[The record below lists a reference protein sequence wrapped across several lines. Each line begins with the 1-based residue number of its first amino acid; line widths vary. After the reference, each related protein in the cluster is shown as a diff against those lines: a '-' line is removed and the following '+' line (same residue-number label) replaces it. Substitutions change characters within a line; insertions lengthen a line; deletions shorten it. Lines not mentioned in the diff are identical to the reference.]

1 MDVPRVPQVQSS
13 PTTRALAITAFT
25 ATTALGR
32 GRDAQARALLER
44 RGGLRR
50 NDFGDGVAGE
60 RRLDTWIGRV
70 DGLED
75 TALPDAFARL
85 DCRNNRLAW
94 LALQQD
100 AMAERVDELRAR
112 HGAGRVALVLGTSTS
127 SIGATEDDLRRAYG
141 ERITLV
147 EESLKTSRL
156 GLANLRQSLL
166 SLLRKAADLELQSK
180 PVSKA
185 LTGSIVRQHGD
196 LLRQQVI
203 LEQQRQDR
211 QSLGSD
217 LEQALARYRAL
228 KAPGKDAT
236 QG

>member
-1 MDVPRVPQVQSS
+1 MK
-13 PTTRALAITAFT
+13 TTITGLACA
-25 ATTALGR
+25 
-32 GRDAQARALLER
+32 ALLVATAAGAQSKAPANKKIYCWNED
-44 RGGLRR
+44 GHKVC
-50 NDFGDGVAGE
+50 GD
-60 RRLDTWIGRV
+60 
-70 DGLED
+70 
-75 TALPDAFARL
+75 ALPADAADAARTEISARTGIAVRSVERAPTDEERAAAAVASKQAAL
-85 DCRNNRLAW
+85 DAEAEAATKRRDLA
-94 LALQQD
+94 
-100 AMAERVDELRAR
+100 MVE
-112 HGAGRVALVLGTSTS
+112 SY
-127 SIGATEDDLRRAYG
+127 ATEDDLRRAYG